1 MFTASCPACGAKV
14 SLKASAS
21 TTAVC
26 GFCKSTLVR
35 DADALKRIGVQGEL
49 LEDYSR
55 VQVGTGGRFAGRQFT
70 VVGRIQLRY
79 DAGAWNEWFV
89 LFEDGS
95 TGWLSEASGQ
105 YAITFDR
112 GPQAD
117 VPAFDALSPG
127 SKVPLVGAIYT
138 VTDKRT
144 AHCSAAE
151 GELPFPADSRW
162 EARVVDLRADERL
175 ATLDSSAGAQPVLYL
190 GRAVELDA
198 LQPTLLRSLAV
209 VQESAGALPGALQTL
224 ECPSCGASVRY
235 VAQLASNV
243 TCRQC
248 KSELS
253 AQPKGLVLELERA
266 DASTRASLLSLGD
279 EGEHAG
285 QRWTVIGVL
294 ARRAE
299 GDATEW
305 FEHLLYSPGAGFRWL
320 VQAGSDL
327 QWTDV
332 LNEAP
337 TAVGSRARLGGKTF
351 NRKDE
356 YVATT
361 TWVAGSFNWRPRV
374 GDRATVTEYEHREGA
389 LRTVLAMERT
399 DDEVTWSRSV
409 DVSPTQIAR
418 AFGKAAPGA
427 SAAAGAAASGVGL
440 RGGGV
445 RDLALLFSVLL
456 VLFALPALF
465 TGRLGDAIDTLLI
478 AAFALWAPV
487 KLIAG
492 RDED

>member
-1 MFTASCPACGAKV
+1 VFTASCPACGARV

-35 DADALKRIGVQGEL
+35 DAEALRRIGVQGEL

-55 VQVGTGGRFAGRQFT
+55 LQVGTGGRFEGRQFS

-105 YAITFDR
+105 YALTFDR

-117 VPAFDALSPG
+117 APAFDALSPG
-127 SKVPLVGAIYT
+127 GKVPLQGAVYT
-138 VTDKRT
+138 VTDKRS
-144 AHCSAAE
+144 AHCTAAE

-162 EARVVDLRADERL
+162 EARVVDLRAGDRL
-175 ATLDSSAGAQPVLYL
+175 ATLDSSDGPVPVLYL
-190 GRAVELDA
+190 GRAVTLDA
-198 LQPTLLRSLAV
+198 LQPTLLRPLAL

-224 ECPSCGASVRY
+224 ECPSCGAPVRF
-235 VAQLASNV
+235 VTQLAPHV

-266 DASTRASLLSLGD
+266 DASQRASLLSVGD

-285 QRWTVIGVL
+285 ERWTVIGVL

-299 GDATEW
+299 GDDTEW
-305 FEHLLYSPGAGFRWL
+305 YEHLLYSPKAGFRWL
-320 VQAGSDL
+320 VQADGAL

-332 LNEAP
+332 LDEAP
-337 TAVGSRARLGGKTF
+337 AAVGSRAKFGGAIF
-351 NRKDE
+351 NRKDD
-356 YVATT
+356 YAATT
-361 TWVAGSFNWRPRV
+361 TWVAGSFNWRPHV
-374 GDRATVTEYEHREGA
+374 GDRAQVTEYEHRTGA
-389 LRTVLAMERT
+389 GRTVLAMERT
-399 DDEVTWSRSV
+399 DTEVTWSRSV
-409 DVSPTQIAR
+409 EVSPAAIAR
-418 AFGKAAPGA
+418 AFGKTPP
-427 SAAAGAAASGVGL
+427 AAARAANAGAGL
-440 RGGGV
+440 RSGGGL
-445 RDLALLFSVLL
+445 RDLARLFLTML
-456 VLFALPALF
+456 VLFSLPALV
-465 TGRLGDAIDTLLI
+465 TGRLGESIPTLLI
-478 AAFALWAPV
+478 AAFALWVPL
-487 KLIAG
+487 KLVSG
-492 RDED
+492 GDED